1 MSRIKLHEKGPKGI
15 RDREQCVQKYDE
27 FCTFF
32 HVRRI
37 KDVELAKLSNTEI
50 YKLTEDLYNRQPSRK
65 KIRYAQYLGIGREN
79 DTSFYWW
86 WRDCVQIYR
95 PNVLGY
101 IVLAIRAP
109 WLYPDFVRRKKASI
123 AKRKEEAEK
132 AKAAF
137 PDATKDEALKLYRA
151 QIEAIAKATQGAS
164 APKLEVV
171 K

>member
-1 MSRIKLHEKGPKGI
+1 MSRIKLHEKGQKGI
-15 RDREQCVQKYDE
+15 RDREQTVQKYDE

-37 KDVELAKLSNTEI
+37 KDIELAKLSNIEI
-50 YKLTEDLYNRQPSRK
+50 YKLTEDLYNRQPARK
-65 KIRYAQYLGIGREN
+65 KNRYAQYLGIGREN

-95 PNVLGY
+95 PNALGY
-101 IVLAIRAP
+101 IVLAVKAP

-123 AKRKEEAEK
+123 AKRRAEAEEAKK
-132 AKAAF
+132 AMQDAA
-137 PDATKDEALKLYRA
+137 K
-151 QIEAIAKATQGAS
+151 